1 VNLREYL
8 QILDA
13 FLQLASPS
21 FLLILLADLFNFG
34 SVHVVALGRTMDFEY
49 MGNVEDGFQVL
60 EEGIVD
66 DLESDAEVVA
76 KGVQDATALDVGRIR
91 SDLIVIV
98 SIDLRVDARLV
109 KVFPLLGFDK
119 QKIKEVHEAFLELLQ
134 QLPLHQL
141 LLD

>member
-1 VNLREYL
+1 
-8 QILDA
+8 
-13 FLQLASPS
+13 
-21 FLLILLADLFNFG
+21 
-34 SVHVVALGRTMDFEY
+34 MDFEY